1 MKVRGPLI
9 GLSLFMAIAIAVTWM
24 VYATLR
30 RDVAGPT
37 TAYAAIF
44 TDVYGLRIG
53 DDVRMA
59 GVRVGRV
66 ENIELTGKLA
76 KVSFI
81 VENDQHLYGNTVAS
95 VTYQNIIGQRYL
107 GLSLG
112 ETGDSG
118 MLSAGSVI
126 PVQRTDPSFDVG
138 KLLNGFEPLFTLLN
152 PKDADDLTKGV
163 LQSLQGDQASIPLLV
178 QQTSTITRTLSARDQ
193 SLGDLISNLTRVT
206 DTVARQNDDL
216 DHALDQT
223 REAVANFDDR
233 RPSLQDS
240 VGSLARVTRRLSAIA
255 DDVDPSLN
263 EVITREPGF
272 SKHMVGMEPQLAF
285 TGDNLPLLL
294 KGFARAVGEGSYGNA
309 YACDLNATGFFP
321 GLNDITTF
329 IVNAATPGNA
339 YPITTKNLGWH
350 TPRCRNMANG

>member
-1 MKVRGPLI
+1 MRVRGPLI

-37 TAYAAIF
+37 TPYAAMF
-44 TDVYGLRIG
+44 TDVYGLRVG

-66 ENIELTGKLA
+66 EKVELAGKLA

-81 VENDQHLYGNTVAS
+81 VENDQRLYGNTVAS

-112 ETGDSG
+112 ETGSRTT
-118 MLSAGSVI
+118 LSAGSVI
-126 PVQRTDPSFDVG
+126 PVQQTDPSFDVG

-178 QQTSTITRTLSARDQ
+178 EQTSTITKTLSARDQ
-193 SLGDLISNLTRVT
+193 SLGDLISSLTRVT

-216 DHALDQT
+216 DQALNQT
-223 REAVANFDDR
+223 RDAVANFDDR
-233 RPSLQDS
+233 RATLQDD
-240 VGSLARVTRRLSAIA
+240 VGSIARVTRRLSAIA

-263 EVITREPGF
+263 ELITREPGF
-272 SKHMVGMEPQLAF
+272 S
-285 TGDNLPLLL
+285 
-294 KGFARAVGEGSYGNA
+294 
-309 YACDLNATGFFP
+309 
-321 GLNDITTF
+321 
-329 IVNAATPGNA
+329 
-339 YPITTKNLGWH
+339 
-350 TPRCRNMANG
+350 